1 MANFHESFKVK
12 VAKHSIVASATHRE
26 TRDLNNSK
34 NIHSNNNIIK
44 YMQEQRIRFR
54 KNRMKD
60 SYAALKI
67 TTERRTSL
75 MLVLSMH
82 LWFKLKDEQTINM
95 NK

>member
-1 MANFHESFKVK
+1 MANFHKNFEVK
-12 VAKHSIVASATHRE
+12 VAEHSIVAATHRE
-26 TRDLNNSK
+26 TRDQNNSK

-44 YMQEQRIRFR
+44 YMQEQHIRFR
-54 KNRMKD
+54 KNRMRD
-60 SYAALKI
+60 SYAVLKI

-82 LWFKLKDEQTINM
+82 LWFELKDEQTINM